1 MTLALLIMAVG
12 GAWAQSTYTVTFAAN
27 SNTKTVENVTLPK
40 TFQCSYDNA
49 DGELDLILKE
59 LYGWTGDKT
68 KTFCDGETTPNSSDE
83 NKVVAGNDNGDHYIT
98 IDNVFEGTVTITGYY
113 VVNSLVMETPYSL
126 EISIAAAAAAEPT
139 EWDLTSEDGKT
150 WTLAATPAFDVELE
164 VEYETE
170 LALSETTDN
179 SAALTEW
186 DGYEADVTVT
196 RTLTAGMW
204 NTLAVP
210 FDISAANFATL
221 QNLLTT
227 LGGSI
232 VVKQLGSSEFDAG
245 TLTLNFTNATSI
257 EAGKPY
263 LVKVSSSVNLATLPA
278 TLAALSLANPFAGV
292 TISKTPVPTETTYA
306 DFIPTL
312 GLTEVSG
319 DTKEILFVGSGNKL
333 THPSTLPG
341 NMKGFRG
348 YFKLKGDAVSA
359 NGFSLNLGDETTG
372 IHSIDNGQLTIDN
385 SVYDLQGRRVQT
397 SNLNSQTSNL
407 KRGVYIVNGKKVI
420 IK

>member
-1 MTLALLIMAVG
+1 MNMKKKILSLLALLAVATT
-12 GAWAQSTYTVTFAAN
+12 GAWADDDPINLTYDAQT
-27 SNTKTVENVTLPK
+27 
-40 TFQCSYDNA
+40 
-49 DGELDLILKE
+49 
-59 LYGWTGDKT
+59 DK
-68 KTFCDGETTPNSSDE
+68 
-83 NKVVAGNDNGDHYIT
+83 
-98 IDNVFEGTVTITGYY
+98 
-113 VVNSLVMETPYSL
+113 
-126 EISIAAAAAAEPT
+126 
-139 EWDLTSEDGKT
+139 
-150 WTLAATPAFDVELE
+150 WTLASMPAYDVELE

-170 LALSETTDN
+170 LALDEATDN
-179 SAALTEW
+179 TATLAEW
-186 DGYEADVTVT
+186 NGCEADVTVT

-348 YFKLKGDAVSA
+348 YFKLKGDAAAATSFNIA
-359 NGFSLNLGDETTG
+359 FGDGDTTG
-372 IHSIDNGQLTIDN
+372 INAVNGSEFMVNGSEI
-385 SVYDLQGRRVQT
+385 YDLQGRRVQT